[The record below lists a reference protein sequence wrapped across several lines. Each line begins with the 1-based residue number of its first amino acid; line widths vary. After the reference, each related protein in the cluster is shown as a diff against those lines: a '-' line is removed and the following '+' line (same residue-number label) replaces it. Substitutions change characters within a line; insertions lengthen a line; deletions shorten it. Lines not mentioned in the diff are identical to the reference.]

1 MWISNA
7 LIHEYMIS
15 FVTATKTYRGANGN
29 HPPMI
34 GDGHIPH
41 LLTRRSFKHAVWPDI
56 SVNKSFGVKWVWLK
70 IASFNNPMIHVD
82 TRFFLEHMP
91 IFWGNPQPVD
101 LLVP

>member
-41 LLTRRSFKHAVWPDI
+41 LLTRRSFKHAVWPDM
-56 SVNKSFGVKWVWLK
+56 
-70 IASFNNPMIHVD
+70 A
-82 TRFFLEHMP
+82 
-91 IFWGNPQPVD
+91 
-101 LLVP
+101 